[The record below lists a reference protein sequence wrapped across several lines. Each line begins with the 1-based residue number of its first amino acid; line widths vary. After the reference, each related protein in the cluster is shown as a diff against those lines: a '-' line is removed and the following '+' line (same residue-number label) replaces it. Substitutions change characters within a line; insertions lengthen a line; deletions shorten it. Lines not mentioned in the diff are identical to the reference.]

1 MLWAGFPFILER
13 SPHTHRKTRKALPSS
28 FCSSLFVKEKELL
41 RVRERERAQGFFP
54 HLLCPLLR
62 LCACVCVCRLP
73 WRWLLSAGPP
83 ELPVS
88 ISTPASPP
96 QMLPLCP
103 PYHRLLT
110 SPETR
115 MILLRP
121 SQTQSSLSAGAEWRL
136 SAARKEIPSF
146 PLRFLFHFLTGNLAF
161 LRRSP
166 FYCLGI
172 DFI

>member
-1 MLWAGFPFILER
+1 MGWLSFHFREKPTHTQKDKKSPSFFLLFFFVCER
-13 SPHTHRKTRKALPSS
+13 KRAPPS
-28 FCSSLFVKEKELL
+28 E
-41 RVRERERAQGFFP
+41 RERESSRVFP
-54 HLLCPLLR
+54 PSPLSPPPSLR
-62 LCACVCVCRLP
+62 LRLRLP
-73 WRWLLSAGPP
+73 IAMAMLLSAGPP